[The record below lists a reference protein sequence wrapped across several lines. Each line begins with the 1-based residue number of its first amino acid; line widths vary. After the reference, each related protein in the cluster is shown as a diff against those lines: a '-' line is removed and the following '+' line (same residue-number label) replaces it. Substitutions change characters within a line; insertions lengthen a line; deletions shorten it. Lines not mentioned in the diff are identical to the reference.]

1 MQPKLTPFIPHR
13 PTPKQAAFLLLPHRD
28 CLFGG
33 SAGGGKSDALLMA
46 ALQYVDIPEY
56 AALLLRRTYAD
67 LALPGAL
74 MDRAAE
80 WLMPTAAKWSEQEKT
95 WTFPSGATVT
105 FGYLEIDKHKYR
117 YQSSEFQMI
126 GFDELT
132 QFQELMFRYLFS
144 RLRRLKGSSVPI
156 RMRSASNP
164 GGEGHEWVYERYVVP
179 NKKPD
184 RIFIPAGLVDNP
196 YIDQKEYIESL
207 SELDDITRQQLL
219 EGLWITDPQGKPFKR
234 EWWRGQNRFHLD
246 DKATQSRVIAR
257 YLSFDTALT
266 DKDDSAYT
274 ACVVGELLP
283 DYRLLIRWVWR
294 DKLIFPDL
302 IDFITQ
308 TSTRFNQDGKL
319 KAVLIEDKAS
329 GISAYQTLTQSTK
342 SWLAQ
347 MIVPFTPIG
356 DKTQRAQQA
365 AVWCKR
371 GCVQLPHPDD
381 STEWLYEFESELFS
395 FPASTFKDQV
405 DTFDQLVIYLEN
417 VIAVGHHA
425 RDGSV

>member
-1 MQPKLTPFIPHR
+1 
-13 PTPKQAAFLLLPHRD
+13 
-28 CLFGG
+28 
-33 SAGGGKSDALLMA
+33 MA
-46 ALQYVDIPEY
+46 ALQYVDNPNY
-56 AALLLRRTYAD
+56 AAILFRRTYAD

-80 WLMPTAAKWSEQEKT
+80 WLMPTAAKWNEQTKT
-95 WTFPSGATVT
+95 WKFPSGATVS
-105 FGYLEIDKHKYR
+105 FGYLETDKHKYR
-117 YQSSEFQMI
+117 YQGSEFQGI
-126 GFDELT
+126 FFDELT
-132 QFQELMFRYLFS
+132 QFTEAQFRYLFS
-144 RLRRLKGSSVPI
+144 RLRRAQGVDIPL

-164 GGEGHEWVYERYVVP
+164 GGEGHEWVYERYVVA
-179 NKKPD
+179 NKKPG
-184 RIFIPAGLVDNP
+184 RIFIPAALGDNP
-196 YIDQKEYIESL
+196 HIDQREYIKSL

-234 EWWRGQNRFHLD
+234 DWWRGQNRFHLD
-246 DKATQSRVIAR
+246 DRGTQNKVIAR

-274 ACVVGELLP
+274 ACIVGELTP
-283 DYRLLIRWVWR
+283 DYRLLIRWCWR

-308 TSTRFNQDGKL
+308 TAKEFNVDEKL
-319 KAVLIEDKAS
+319 KCVLIEDKAS

-342 SWLAQ
+342 SWLAH

-371 GCVQLPHPDD
+371 GCVQLPHPNEDVG
-381 STEWLYEFESELFS
+381 WLYDFESELFS
-395 FPASTFKDQV
+395 FPDSTFKDQV

-417 VIAVGHHA
+417 ILSVGFHA
-425 RDGSV
+425 RDGEPVHS